1 MSEIAQKQG
10 SRFEAAA
17 HKSPGASGSLIS
29 DPLSWVRSGLG
40 ATTTLLTSA
49 IMFGFLVRVIAAVTL
64 TPHVDEPSSVLA
76 AHMVA
81 ERGIPI
87 LPSGA
92 PYFQGATLSYLL
104 QPFVW
109 LGIGEIRDLPLLR
122 MMLVLAGTLT
132 IWLSYRLGRAVTG
145 SASVGAVTAMLV
157 AIDPIS
163 VQWSAHVRMYGLLQ
177 ALTFALVWAYIR
189 LLQGNTSWR
198 QVGLVVGLFWLAVF
212 THVGANLLGAAMAL
226 AAVLVYRR
234 DVVRQ
239 GRLLATLAASAMAS
253 VALLSLNSA
262 LGTAN
267 GTVGETGPT
276 SFLSFVGNNLL
287 APMAAIK
294 AIPTDDVVQ
303 RVTAGITLYWLVPGS
318 IVALSAIF
326 GARHLL
332 RMQASDREM
341 RISVLTLLS
350 FYWLPLGL
358 VVGVTISPEVRY
370 LLHMHLLGYI
380 FVAVLAVELLSRA
393 AQQRQQEGIAIG
405 SLSRYGVIA
414 AAVIAIGSS
423 LLWRLDN
430 PVHQP
435 DYNAAMA
442 YVAKHH
448 QPGEPVIV
456 TLPPVG
462 YLSVD
467 ETARGDVHF
476 LAGSEGW
483 TRADRYTRWSE
494 DGRLIDYW
502 IGVDSIVSTRT
513 LADILKE
520 HPNAWVIADDGRL
533 DHDWVNEEA
542 INEVIRDSMFP
553 AHISDG
559 GAVVYR
565 TTPAEL
571 KVADDSAEDV
581 RPVSAS
587 DVGATSGSG
596 TSCDRLVL
604 GDDSVWL
611 PCSGKILTP

>member
-1 MSEIAQKQG
+1 MSEIAQEQG

-17 HKSPGASGSLIS
+17 RRQVAGGGNVIA

-40 ATTTLLTSA
+40 ATTTLLASA
-49 IMFGFLVRVIAAVTL
+49 IVFGFLVRVIAAVTL

-81 ERGIPI
+81 ERGLPI
-87 LPSGA
+87 LPSGT
-92 PYFQGATLSYLL
+92 PYFQGTTLSYLL

-109 LGIGEIRDLPLLR
+109 LGLGEIHHLPLMR
-122 MMLVLAGTLT
+122 MVLVLAGTVA
-132 IWLSYRLGRAVTG
+132 IWLSYRLARAITG
-145 SASVGAVTAMLV
+145 SASVGAITAMLV
-157 AIDPIS
+157 AIDPVS

-177 ALTFALVWAYIR
+177 ALTFALAWAYIR
-189 LLQGNTSWR
+189 LLQGHTGWR
-198 QVGLVVGLFWLAVF
+198 QIGIVVGLFWLAVF
-212 THVGANLLGAAMAL
+212 THVGASLLGAAMAL

-234 DVVRQ
+234 DVIRQ
-239 GRLLATLAASAMAS
+239 WRLLVTLGASALAS
-253 VALLSLNSA
+253 VTLLTINRV

-267 GTVGETGPT
+267 EPVQSSGSS
-276 SFLSFVGNNLL
+276 SFKFVGDNLL
-287 APMAAIK
+287 APLASIK
-294 AIPTDDVVQ
+294 AIPTDDVFQ
-303 RVTAGITLYWLVPGS
+303 RITAGITLYWLIPGL
-318 IVALSAIF
+318 IVAVSAII

-332 RMQASDREM
+332 RTHADDRDM
-341 RISVLTLLS
+341 RIAVLTLMS
-350 FYWLPLGL
+350 FYWLPLLL
-358 VVGVTISPEVRY
+358 VIGFTISPEVRY

-380 FVAVLAVELLSRA
+380 FVAVLAVEVLQRA
-393 AQQRQQEGIAIG
+393 ARERRQEGGATRTIPW
-405 SLSRYGVIA
+405 YGVIA
-414 AAVIAIGSS
+414 AVLVAIGAS

-442 YVAKHH
+442 YVAEHH

-467 ETARGDVHF
+467 ETERDDVYF

-483 TRADRYTRWSE
+483 TRADRYTRWAE

-502 IGVDSIVSTRT
+502 IGADSIVSTRT
-513 LADILKE
+513 LADILDD
-520 HPNAWVIADDGRL
+520 HPNAWIIADNGRL

-542 INEVIRDSMFP
+542 ITRVIRETMYP
-553 AHISDG
+553 AHRSEG

-571 KVADDSAEDV
+571 QVPESDATEV

-587 DVGATSGSG
+587 DVGAG
-596 TSCDRLVL
+596 TEDAN
-604 GDDSVWL
+604 
-611 PCSGKILTP
+611 PCETTEGRALRACARNVLTP